1 MILVSLPVD
10 LASSVHLFMAFL
22 NSRSVKKRKQLVKSS
37 VMVTAG
43 ANQVSLGLKRIRYCK
58 RCKAC
63 VKGFDGHCSAF
74 RNCIARNER
83 ESVQIAMRP
92 KVSWSSSGSAGVVQI
107 QCTDLTSAF
116 GDWFCRVVPVLGVP
130 DALVPLDHP
139 VSQLNLVPRCQ
150 RKEVQEKREQRD
162 GRKHAK
168 NGHNKSGGSRFR
180 CLGFLYS

>member
-43 ANQVSLGLKRIRYCK
+43 ANQINLL
-58 RCKAC
+58 A
-63 VKGFDGHCSAF
+63 
-74 RNCIARNER
+74 ARNER